1 MSGGFLFCR
10 IPRCRVAFG
19 VCLASVLVS
28 ICAPLRGEEPFL
40 PFLQGLVQR
49 GYYETALDYL
59 TTMEDSPLASTEQRE
74 LIPLERA
81 VTLIAY
87 SRTQRDIERRLELLG
102 QGEQQ
107 LQQFVDSKSGHPKL
121 FAARSELANTIVER
135 ARIKLEQSKL
145 GDSAILVPE
154 ARDQF
159 QRGIDELKKLE
170 TLVTAE
176 LDQIP
181 KVLDTKDRAE
191 VVLAK
196 RRTQLRADNLQT
208 ELLAAAIRE
217 ELAGTF
223 DSGSTQRVEQLAAA
237 AEQYESIYK
246 KYRSRLAGLYARM
259 YQGRCNA
266 QMGKTKDAL
275 AYYGDLLDQPDEP
288 LEMRRLKTETLR
300 LAMDS
305 WLAPSERKYLVA
317 IKQANRWIE
326 TVPRS
331 FQRDADML
339 AIRLGLAR
347 ALQMQ
352 AQDFSSRGM
361 NQAVITQSLAAA
373 RDHAEFVAGEEGAL
387 QEAALQLAEELGSQR
402 LDGGPQEPASFAE
415 AAQAGRQF
423 LNQLGP
429 LTNQIL
435 VLQQKLQ
442 VDGDS
447 SDKQEQLTS
456 AQQKLVAAKESALA
470 SYRLAMALADE
481 STPPSELNLARYFLC
496 YLYSIQGDPMR
507 AAVVGEFMARQ
518 HPESDGALQCAKI
531 ALASYN
537 QLFADAA
544 ASMDRSFELR
554 RIYEATV
561 YLAKTWPNSPDAV
574 EVLAVAV
581 PTMAN
586 FERVE
591 WAQQLTE
598 LIPEDSPA
606 RWQADLITGH
616 ALRGQYV
623 RRQRALQ
630 ASAEKSN
637 PEVVENQQ
645 RLLSDG
651 QSFLVSGFE
660 RLPDNPVVNAFN
672 VTAMLLTAEVLLE
685 ASQPVRAVEVLEHPT
700 LGPVTLINTK
710 HAAVSDPL
718 LTRQTLQIALRSYV
732 ASIDQN
738 AEMVAKAKAVMG
750 TLQQAVGTD
759 SQAKQQMVA
768 IYVQLARSIETQMK
782 AADGEGKQ
790 QLSKVFEAFLTE
802 LAADATDTGVLLWV
816 AETYVSLGAGFDDNP
831 ESLQP
836 VARRYYE
843 QAAVALDHLLTV
855 ASADPI
861 LVTQIQARLAGVKT
875 LQRDFAG
882 ALEDYRQLLQAKPN
896 AVNLQVEAAR
906 LLARW
911 GKFDSSQYQRAITGV
926 GEKPNPIIWGWA
938 KIAAA
943 TMSHTAFRETFYEA
957 RYEVARCDA
966 ERAKT
971 LRGVE
976 RERLLTEA
984 SKALRTTQQLYPGLA
999 QTKWSPLY
1007 SSLEKQIE
1015 SLR

>member
-1 MSGGFLFCR
+1 MFISAC
-10 IPRCRVAFG
+10 P
-19 VCLASVLVS
+19 S
-28 ICAPLRGEEPFL
+28 LRGEEPFL

-59 TTMEDSPLASTEQRE
+59 AGMEESPLASTEQRE

-81 VTLIAY
+81 ITLIAY

-107 LQQFVDSKSGHPKL
+107 LQQFVDSKSDHPKL

-135 ARIKLEQSKL
+135 ARIKLEQSKI
-145 GDSAILVPE
+145 GDSAILVPQ

-159 QRGIDELKKLE
+159 QRGIDELAKLE

-176 LDQIP
+176 LEQIP
-181 KVLDTKDRAE
+181 KVLDTTDRAQAG
-191 VVLAK
+191 LAK
-196 RRTQLRADNLQT
+196 QRTQLRADNLQT

-223 DSGSTQRVEQLAAA
+223 DSGSPQRSEQLAAA
-237 AEQYESIYK
+237 AEQYDSIYK

-288 LEMRRLKTETLR
+288 EEMRRLKTETLR
-300 LAMDS
+300 LAMNS

-317 IKQANRWIE
+317 IKQATRWIE

-347 ALQMQ
+347 GLQMQ
-352 AQDFSSRGM
+352 AQDFASRGM
-361 NQAVITQSLAAA
+361 NQAAITQSLVAA

-387 QEAALQLAEELGSQR
+387 QEAALKLAEELGSQR
-402 LDGGPQEPASFAE
+402 LESGPREPTSFAE
-415 AAQAGRQF
+415 AAQVGREA
-423 LNQLGP
+423 LNQIGP
-429 LTNQIL
+429 LAKQVL
-435 VLQQKLQ
+435 VLQQQLQ
-442 VDGDS
+442 AVGDATE
-447 SDKQEQLTS
+447 KEEQLAS
-456 AQQKLVAAKESALA
+456 AQQNLAASKESALE
-470 SYRLAMALADE
+470 SYRLAMVLADE

-496 YLYSIQGDPMR
+496 YLYSLQGDPMR

-537 QLFADAA
+537 AMFAEAA
-544 ASMDRSFELR
+544 VTTDRSFELR
-554 RIYEATV
+554 RIYEATI

-581 PTMAN
+581 PVMAN
-586 FERVE
+586 SERVE

-598 LIPEDSPA
+598 LIPPTSPA
-606 RWQADLITGH
+606 RWQADLITGY

-623 RRQRALQ
+623 RRRIGLQ
-630 ASAEKSN
+630 ASAEEPSS
-637 PEVVENQQ
+637 EVVENQQ
-645 RLLSDG
+645 RLSSD
-651 QSFLVSGFE
+651 SRRFLVGGFDG
-660 RLPDNPVVNAFN
+660 LPESPAVNAFN
-672 VTAMLLTAEVLLE
+672 VTAMLLTAEALLE
-685 ASQPVRAVEVLEHPT
+685 DSQPVRAVQVLEHPT
-700 LGPVTLINTK
+700 LGPVTLINEK
-710 HAAVSDPL
+710 HAAIGDPRL
-718 LTRQTLQIALRSYV
+718 IRQTLQIALRSYV
-732 ASIDQN
+732 ASIAQN
-738 AEMVAKAKAVMG
+738 AEMVAKAKAAMTG
-750 TLQQAVGTD
+750 LQANVGTD

-782 AADGEGKQ
+782 AADAEGKQ

-802 LAADATDTGVLLWV
+802 LAAGATDTGVLLWV

-831 ESLQP
+831 VSLQP

-855 ASADPI
+855 TSADP
-861 LVTQIQARLAGVKT
+861 VVATQIQARLAGVKT
-875 LQRDFAG
+875 LQHDFAG

-906 LLARW
+906 LLTRW
-911 GKFDSSQYQRAITGV
+911 GQFDSSQYKRAVAGV
-926 GEKPNPIIWGWA
+926 GEKPNQIIWGWG

-957 RYEVARCDA
+957 RYELARCDA

-971 LRGVE
+971 LQGANRG
-976 RERLLTEA
+976 RLLAEA
-984 SKALRTTQQLYPGLA
+984 RKTLRTTQQLYPGLA